1 MTAYVTGANLG
12 SGVNLDPAS
21 TIIGSLVRGHGKTY
35 EQATIA
41 FSGAFGFLPDV
52 TVAPRN
58 QPTASATTS
67 QRLAALRA
75 IAFSQ
80 LTKDLG
86 LSPTDQFDL
95 LSAIAEDLSD
105 GTLDG
110 MNAASLV
117 SIGTVTA
124 MPEDIINRLERS
136 LVSLLSNTSVNLT
149 GLNPAEIG
157 TLPFGKIFLTNNYKV
172 EYLPGMMPATQ
183 GKTSFKIRISNR
195 SNGSPVPGLS
205 LALMPKMY
213 MATMSHATP
222 VDTVTDNG
230 DGTYSCAIYYLMASG
245 PGMGY
250 WELKVMIGGMGGE
263 SAVFFPNVGMAMAA
277 NTVRTTLKGQI
288 DIISTMTGTENRSY
302 LLFRDGLSGTTGNH
316 TFNLFIATKE
326 SMMNFPAVAGGT
338 VLSSPT
344 GTWAVDMATSSLA
357 ASTDLSSWVTGTVT
371 NGGHWTVPGL
381 TGLVT
386 GTSGTIYVKLNVN
399 SEDKTTDGYAA
410 SGANAYSTFKVMP

>member
-1 MTAYVTGANLG
+1 MAAYVAGANLG
-12 SGVNLDPAS
+12 SGVNLDPVS
-21 TIIGSLVRGHGKTY
+21 TILTRLVREHGKTHD
-35 EQATIA
+35 QATTT
-41 FSGAFGFLPDV
+41 FFGVFGFLPDV
-52 TVAPRN
+52 TIAPRN
-58 QPTASATTS
+58 MPAASATAV

-86 LSPTDQFDL
+86 LSPSDQFDL
-95 LSAIAEDLSD
+95 MDAIAEDLSD
-105 GTLDG
+105 GTLNS
-110 MNAASLV
+110 MNVDALV
-117 SIGTVTA
+117 SIGTVMA
-124 MPEDIINRLERS
+124 MPEDIVNRLERS
-136 LVSLLSNTSVNLT
+136 LVSLLSNTAVNLT

-157 TLPFGKIFLTNNYKV
+157 ALPFGKKFLTNSYKV

-195 SNGSPVPGLS
+195 SDGSPVPGLS

-222 VDTVTDNG
+222 VDSVTDNG
-230 DGTYSCAIYYLMASG
+230 DGTYSCAVYYLMASG

-250 WELKVMIGGMGGE
+250 WELRVMIDGMGGE

-277 NTVRTTLKGQI
+277 STVRTTLKGQS
-288 DIISTMTGTENRSY
+288 DIISTMTGTEKRSY

-326 SMMNFPAVAGGT
+326 SMMNYPAVGGGSIF
-338 VLSSPT
+338 SSPT
-344 GTWAVDMATSSLA
+344 GTWAVDLATTSVA

-371 NGGHWTVPGL
+371 YGGHWTVPGL

-399 SEDKTTDGYAA
+399 TEDKTTDGNA
-410 SGANAYSTFKVMP
+410 SSGVNAYSTFKVMP